1 MKKVGKVILMIFG
14 GLFILIAGLVVIGI
28 LMGDSETASTNTET
42 ETAAPNNSVS
52 SSESETEENEKDS
65 EEEALERAELIRE
78 SAIEA
83 DFMKIYNGEYSSSDV
98 YKLTGEAT
106 VYSGTD
112 FGDEIG
118 LSTTGDDNGEYIIQI
133 MLPADFED
141 GDTIT
146 VYGNFDEEFS
156 SLPTM
161 KALLIE

>member
-42 ETAAPNNSVS
+42 ETTAPNNSVS
-52 SSESETEENEKDS
+52 PTESESENEKDS
-65 EEEALERAELIRE
+65 EEEALEKAELIRE
-78 SAIEA
+78 KAIEA
-83 DFMKIYNGEYSSSDV
+83 DFMTIYNGEYSASDV
-98 YKLTGEAT
+98 YKLTGEAS

-133 MLPADFED
+133 MIPADFED

>member
-42 ETAAPNNSVS
+42 ETVAPNNVS

-65 EEEALERAELIRE
+65 EEKALERAELIRE

-83 DFMKIYNGEYSSSDV
+83 DFMTIYNGEYSSSDV
-98 YKLTGEAT
+98 YKLTGEAS

-133 MLPADFED
+133 MIPADFED

>member
-14 GLFILIAGLVVIGI
+14 GLFVLIAGLVVIGI
-28 LMGDSETASTNTET
+28 LMDDSETAPTNTET

-52 SSESETEENEKDS
+52 PTESESENEKDS
-65 EEEALERAELIRE
+65 EEEALEKAELIRE
-78 SAIEA
+78 KAIEA
-83 DFMKIYNGEYSSSDV
+83 DFMTIYNGEYSSSDV
-98 YKLTGEAT
+98 YKLTGEAS

-133 MLPADFED
+133 MIPADFED